1 MSEIKN
7 KKILVTGA
15 TGFIG
20 SALVGKLYKLGA
32 QVHGISRSKSGTH
45 PQVKWHQVDLANL
58 NFTDRLVETVKPDV
72 VVHLAGHVVGR
83 REVKEVIPSFNSNLV
98 STVNMLVALEK
109 HGCTRM
115 ILAGSLEEPLFNSH
129 SIVPGSPYAASKFAA
144 SNYCLM
150 FHRLYDFPVAIARI
164 QMGYGPGMR
173 DMKKLLPYVIMTAK
187 KGETPKLSSGNRELD
202 WIFVDDIVSG
212 LIHMILAEGI
222 EGETIDLGTGMTTS
236 VKEVA
241 ELTVSLIDPSITPEF
256 GALEDRP
263 LEQES
268 KTDIGKT
275 LEKIGWKASIGL
287 KEGLSKMID
296 SFE

>member
-1 MSEIKN
+1 
-7 KKILVTGA
+7 
-15 TGFIG
+15 
-20 SALVGKLYKLGA
+20 
-32 QVHGISRSKSGTH
+32 
-45 PQVKWHQVDLANL
+45 
-58 NFTDRLVETVKPDV
+58 
-72 VVHLAGHVVGR
+72 
-83 REVKEVIPSFNSNLV
+83 
-98 STVNMLVALEK
+98 MLVALEK

-150 FHRLYDFPVAIARI
+150 FHLLYEFPVAIARI

-296 SFE
+296 YPPLFPSTYSLQYEHRLTRIFMNALIQKT